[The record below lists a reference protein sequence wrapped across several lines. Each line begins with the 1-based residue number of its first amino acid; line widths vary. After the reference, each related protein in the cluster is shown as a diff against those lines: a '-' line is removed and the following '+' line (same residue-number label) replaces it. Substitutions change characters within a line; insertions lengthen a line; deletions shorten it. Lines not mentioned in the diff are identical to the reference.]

1 MEISPLMIYFI
12 SVIDSVKSMFF
23 TFWILIII
31 FLICWIIGT
40 LITLCVKYDTERL
53 ERDDVKNFLQM
64 YIFNKS
70 LYKIVAAGFICFSIT
85 TFIPSSKTVGAMILL
100 PALVNNENVQNIT
113 SNGMEF
119 LKKLTEEW
127 ANERISVEVNKES
140 KAK

>member
-12 SVIDSVKSMFF
+12 SVIDSVKFMFF
-23 TFWILIII
+23 TFWILITI
-31 FLICWIIGT
+31 FLICWIIGSLT
-40 LITLCVKYDTERL
+40 VLGVKANTENL
-53 ERDDVKNFLQM
+53 ENDDVKNFLQK
-64 YIFNKS
+64 YLFNKS

-119 LKKLTEEW
+119 LKKMTEEW
-127 ANERISVEVNKES
+127 ANERISVEINKKS